1 MPSRFDGAFDQLNR
15 RAQRRVL
22 ELLEAFEDGRMS
34 RQRFQY
40 AIAAAVSTSKVEAT
54 AFGDV
59 AMAVALGTAPLGIP
73 SNVRD
78 PSRWARAAG
87 TLLDFEPDTVD
98 DLFASRQLR
107 FARLARAETASQVQD
122 TMQVSMQANGV
133 EKWVRRTEPEPCP
146 LCTELADG
154 VPRPT
159 TVRMARHEGC
169 VCHQDP
175 VPQSQP
181 WGNSGWANVNP
192 RIREEWA
199 A

>member
-1 MPSRFDGAFDQLNR
+1 MPSRFDGAFDLLNR
-15 RAQRRVL
+15 RAQQRVL
-22 ELLEAFEDGRMS
+22 DLLAQFEAGQIS

-59 AMAVALGTAPLGIP
+59 AMAVALGVAPLGIP
-73 SNVRD
+73 ANVAD

-98 DLFASRQLR
+98 DLLVSRQLR
-107 FARLARAETASQVQD
+107 FGRLARAETASQVQD

-146 LCTELADG
+146 LCTDLADG
-154 VPRPT
+154 VARPT

-192 RIREEWA
+192 AIRDEWA